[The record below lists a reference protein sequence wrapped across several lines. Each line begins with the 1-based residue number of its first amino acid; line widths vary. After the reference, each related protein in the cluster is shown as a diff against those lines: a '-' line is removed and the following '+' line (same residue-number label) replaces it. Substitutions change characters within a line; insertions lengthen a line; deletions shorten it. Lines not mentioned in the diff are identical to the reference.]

1 MYMNYKDKICVIT
14 GAASG
19 IGYATTKLLKE
30 MEAKIYAL
38 DVNKVD
44 IEGIEFIETNL
55 NSKESIDKAFN
66 IIPKHIDCFF
76 GVAGVSGVKTNYYDT
91 FTINY
96 ISNKYIT
103 ETYLKNRMSI
113 GGAITYV
120 TSVAGSYWD
129 KYAKEYFAFTKAK
142 TWEEMQEALHNQA
155 NPDTIGMMAYPL
167 SKRAMN
173 HYTSEMAITLGEK
186 GIRVN
191 ALLPASTATGM
202 KEEFERAA
210 GGEDAL
216 LSQTGIARRLA
227 TSEEMAKP
235 LIFLNSDWASYIS
248 GTMLTVD
255 YGNDALIK
263 LGMKKD
269 RLDVKVGSKIY
280 NMGFFQ
286 NILKKQLEQ
295 VEVKEEKDLTEEV
308 IPYNE
313 EISTVTAEEIFIEND
328 KNDTTNLDEG
338 LSKEDVQNDIL
349 IPYNDEISTVVDE
362 DLMPYNDS
370 ISTIMKEGTNEAN

>member
-1 MYMNYKDKICVIT
+1 MNYKDKICVIT

-55 NSKESIDKAFN
+55 NNKESIDKAFN

-129 KYAKEYFAFTKAK
+129 KYAKEYLAFTKAK

-173 HYTSEMAITLGEK
+173 HYASEMAITLGEK

-286 NILKKQLEQ
+286 NMLKKQLEE

-308 IPYNE
+308 MPYNE

>member
-1 MYMNYKDKICVIT
+1 MNYKDKICVIT

-55 NSKESIDKAFN
+55 NNKESIDNAFN

-129 KYAKEYFAFTKAK
+129 KYAKEYLAFTKAK

-173 HYTSEMAITLGEK
+173 HYASEMAITLGEK

-286 NILKKQLEQ
+286 NMLKKQLEE

-308 IPYNE
+308 MPYNE

>member
-1 MYMNYKDKICVIT
+1 MNYKDKICVIT

-55 NSKESIDKAFN
+55 NNKESIDNAFN

-362 DLMPYNDS
+362 DLMPYNDN

>member
-1 MYMNYKDKICVIT
+1 MNYKDKICVIT

-55 NSKESIDKAFN
+55 NNKESIDKAFT

-129 KYAKEYFAFTKAK
+129 KYAREYIAFTKAK
-142 TWEEMQEALHNQA
+142 TWEEMQEALHSQA

-173 HYTSEMAITLGEK
+173 HYASEMAITLGEK

-286 NILKKQLEQ
+286 NMLKKQLEE

-308 IPYNE
+308 MPYNE

-328 KNDTTNLDEG
+328 KNDDTNLDEG

>member
-1 MYMNYKDKICVIT
+1 MNYKDKICVIT

-55 NSKESIDKAFN
+55 NNKESIDKAFN

-129 KYAKEYFAFTKAK
+129 KYAKEYLAFTKAK

-173 HYTSEMAITLGEK
+173 HYASEMAITLGEK

-227 TSEEMAKP
+227 NSEEMAKP

-286 NILKKQLEQ
+286 NMLKKQLEE

-308 IPYNE
+308 MPYNE

-338 LSKEDVQNDIL
+338 LSREDVQNDIL

>member
-1 MYMNYKDKICVIT
+1 MNYKDKICVIT

-55 NSKESIDKAFN
+55 NNKESIDNAFN

-129 KYAKEYFAFTKAK
+129 KYAKEYLAFTKAK

-173 HYTSEMAITLGEK
+173 HYASEMAITLGEK

-286 NILKKQLEQ
+286 NMLKKQLEE

-308 IPYNE
+308 MPYNE

-338 LSKEDVQNDIL
+338 LSREDVQNDIL

>member
-1 MYMNYKDKICVIT
+1 MNYKDKICVIT

-55 NSKESIDKAFN
+55 NNKESIDNAFN